1 MAEGT
6 FSRQG
11 TNYYWKEERGA
22 GGNGRHLHFYEV
34 RELSKDEIE
43 QIKKEKKEEKKK
55 KKSNCAKLNCFNKEE
70 GDEEERIII
79 DLGM

>member
-34 RELSKDEIE
+34 RKLSKDEIK
-43 QIKKEKKEEKKK
+43 QIKKEKKGEKKK
-55 KKSNCAKLNCFNKEE
+55 SKCANLSCFNKEE
-70 GDEEERIII
+70 GDEEERIDINM
-79 DLGM
+79 GM

>member
-6 FSRQG
+6 YFKQD

-22 GGNGRHLHFYEV
+22 GGNGRHLHFYEI
-34 RELSKDEIE
+34 RKLSEEEIDK
-43 QIKKEKKEEKKK
+43 IKKKKKEKK
-55 KKSNCAKLNCFNKEE
+55 KSRCAKLSCVDKEE